1 MVTALSSKP
10 STSSHTHWTWPYS
23 QAAFPLKLERRNS
36 LQSRTDKQRARV
48 NLNFL
53 TANRRI
59 QGAALFTKCW
69 RVKLDVRLRG
79 EAVRGVTSHIRG
91 EDEACIGQLLPSQ
104 QEDWTVILDIYE
116 GYFLLHS
123 LKKSFQKELQ
133 FFFWWPSAGMLSLR
147 RDKNC
152 LLFLLIKEGKESY
165 CSRETRI
172 FRLD

>member
-36 LQSRTDKQRARV
+36 LQSRTDKQWARV

-53 TANRRI
+53 TANRCI

-104 QEDWTVILDIYE
+104 QEDWTVILDIW
-116 GYFLLHS
+116 GLF
-123 LKKSFQKELQ
+123 SFTFPQEIISKELQ

-147 RDKNC
+147 RDKIC

>member
-36 LQSRTDKQRARV
+36 LQSRTDKQWARV

-123 LKKSFQKELQ
+123 LKKSFQKIYSFSSGGHQQGCFLYGETKYASSS
-133 FFFWWPSAGMLSLR
+133 FSSKRVRKVTAAER
-147 RDKNC
+147 R
-152 LLFLLIKEGKESY
+152 ES
-165 CSRETRI
+165 SG
-172 FRLD
+172 